1 MLSARL
7 LVSAS
12 LLLLA
17 AVSAAPAASADEVW
31 ACVGYKPAMCEGNA
45 VLVVEHNGARV
56 LDACVILVAG
66 SCDPYEGH
74 LVRAH
79 VDGQEIVVRD
89 PCYTT
94 ACW

>member
-1 MLSARL
+1 MPSARV

-17 AVSAAPAASADEVW
+17 ALSVAPAASADEVW
-31 ACVGYKPAMCEGNA
+31 ACYGIKPEECEGNA
-45 VLVVEHNGARV
+45 VLVVEHNGGRV
-56 LDACVILVAG
+56 LDVCVIAVAG
-66 SCDPYEGH
+66 SCDPYSGH

-79 VDGQEIVVRD
+79 LYGQEITVPD

-94 ACW
+94 ACF